1 MHSRNTDCLK
11 IVNHCVVHL
20 KLILHINY
28 TSIKKIIIIKT
39 DWLTAK
45 RKPLYKVLGTKMTK
59 IDPGPTDI
67 EFMA

>member
-11 IVNHCVVHL
+11 IVNHCVIHL

-28 TSIKKIIIIKT
+28 TSIKEIIKT

-45 RKPLYKVLGTKMTK
+45 RKPLYKVLRTKMIK

-67 EFMA
+67 EFMV